1 MPKYSATTLLLFNAK
16 NFPRKNQKKLPMR
29 LAFWRKRKEPKKK
42 KKVWREWLDAALFAL
57 IAATIIRT
65 FFFEAYTI
73 PTESMEGTLLV
84 NDYMFVSKM
93 AYGAR
98 MPMTPIAVPL
108 VHNSIFGG
116 KSYTDAVQ
124 WKYRRLPGFRDI
136 ERNDIVVFNFP
147 NNDTTIDDPMY
158 RAHDYYG
165 VVRENGRA
173 AVWNNFKVITHPV
186 DKRENYIKRCVGIP
200 GDVIEIRDGELF
212 VNNQPAVVFPHQRTD
227 YLVKSDKAINF
238 SEDFIKE
245 NNEIHVVMRSDS
257 GIVVNME
264 HQAAENVKKISGV
277 TEVRMINLMPKGQV
291 GKGASLVYPYDP
303 INFPWNQDN
312 YGPLTIP
319 AKGTTI
325 SLTPE
330 NIALYDRV
338 IRIYEG
344 NTLTF
349 DGTNFSINGQ
359 QTDKYTFKMDYY
371 WMMGDNRHH
380 SADSRFWGFVPEDHV
395 VGTPSFIW
403 LSYSKNGITDGIRW
417 NRLFRGPKTLEK

>member
-1 MPKYSATTLLLFNAK
+1 
-16 NFPRKNQKKLPMR
+16 MR

-42 KKVWREWLDAALFAL
+42 KKAWREWLDAALFAL

-93 AYGAR
+93 TYGAR
-98 MPMTPIAVPL
+98 MPMTPLAVPL

-200 GDVIEIRDGELF
+200 GDVIEIRDGELI

-277 TEVRMINLMPKGQV
+277 TEVRMINLMPKGQA
-291 GKGASLVYPYDP
+291 GKGASLVYPYDAT
-303 INFPWNQDN
+303 NFPWNQDN

-319 AKGTTI
+319 AKGTTVT
-325 SLTPE
+325 LTPE

-403 LSYSKNGITDGIRW
+403 LSYSKKGITDGIRW